1 MLAHVGPRLLDAA
14 QSSAV
19 FEDGV
24 VRVELV
30 HATRPEWTIWAM
42 CDAHGGIAGVGPA
55 HEHFDPYG
63 ARPDDAPWTS
73 ELVDFMAMLLRGE
86 LELEV
91 TFRGDAL
98 LSVRT
103 HAVGG
108 ADRRAGHGYTAYF
121 PPGRLLV
128 WRRKRTVV
136 ERPSFL

>member
-63 ARPDDAPWTS
+63 ARPDDPPWTS
-73 ELVDFMAMLLRGE
+73 ELVDFVAMLLRGE
-86 LELEV
+86 LELEA

-98 LSVRT
+98 LNVRT
-103 HAVGG
+103 YVVGAEGRSAVHATTG
-108 ADRRAGHGYTAYF
+108 F
-121 PPGRLLV
+121 LPPGRLLL

-136 ERPSFL
+136 ERPTFL